1 MKINAMLFISGIL
14 IGGFFMLM
22 FSVWSISAGKSE
34 CEKELP
40 RTQFCVK
47 KWVKP

>member
-1 MKINAMLFISGIL
+1 MKTNATLFLLGIL
-14 IGGFFMLM
+14 IGGTFMLM
-22 FSVWSISAGKSE
+22 FSVWSISVGKSE
-34 CEKELP
+34 CEKDLP